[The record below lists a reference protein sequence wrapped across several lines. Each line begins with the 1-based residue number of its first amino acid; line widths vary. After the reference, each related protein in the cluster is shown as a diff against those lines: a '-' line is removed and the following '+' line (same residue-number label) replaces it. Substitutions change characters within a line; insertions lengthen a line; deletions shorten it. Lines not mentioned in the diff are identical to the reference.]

1 MNLHNHPK
9 LFDQAVRATS
19 QFKKLPE
26 IYIEKDYWVTLVL
39 HTIFSHDIGK
49 ETVFKGGTAL
59 SKCHNLIERFSE
71 DIDLV
76 ILRKGNESGNQLK
89 NKIKQVSKVVESV
102 LPEVEVDGV
111 TNKKGN
117 IRKTAH
123 SYEKTFK
130 GDFGQVSDMIY
141 LETSWLGNYE
151 PHSKISMHSYIY
163 EMMVNSGQQKLAEEY
178 SLLPFDILVLDA
190 TRTLCEKIMSLVRFS
205 YVEKPI
211 DELKSK
217 IRHTYDIHQLLKN
230 KALQEFFTSKDFDKM
245 ILKVGNDD
253 VEGYVNNNE
262 WLFHHPVKSLIF
274 IELDKTWKELIGTY
288 NGSFRN
294 LVFGAF
300 PTESEIFKTLKQVKK
315 RLESVSWDIQIDK
328 K

>member
-1 MNLHNHPK
+1 MNLHDDPK
-9 LFDQAVRATS
+9 LFNQAIRATS

-39 HTIFSHDIGK
+39 HTIFTNDIGN

-76 ILRKGNESGNQLK
+76 ILRKGDESGNQLS
-89 NKIKQVSKVVESV
+89 NKIKKVSRVVESV
-102 LPEVEVDGV
+102 LPEVQVDGV

-123 SYEKTFK
+123 SYAKTFK
-130 GDFGQVSDMIY
+130 GDFGQASDMIY
-141 LETSWLGNYE
+141 LEASCLGNYE
-151 PHSKISMHSYIY
+151 PYSEMAVHSYIY
-163 EMMVNSGQQKLAEEY
+163 EMMINNDQHELAKKY
-178 SLLPFDILVLDA
+178 NLLPFNVLVLGT

-205 YVEKPI
+205 YAEKPI

-217 IRHTYDIHQLLKN
+217 IRHCYDIHQLLKDKSLN
-230 KALQEFFTSKDFDKM
+230 TFITSKEFDTM
-245 ILKVGNDD
+245 IQKVGNDD

-262 WLFHHPVKSLIF
+262 WLFNHPVKSLIF
-274 IELDKTWKELIGTY
+274 SDLDNTWKELISVY
-288 NGSFRN
+288 NGPFKN

-300 PTESEIFKTLKQVKK
+300 PDEPEIFKTLRQVKK
-315 RLESVSWDIQIDK
+315 RLESVSWDIKTDK

>member
-1 MNLHNHPK
+1 
-9 LFDQAVRATS
+9 
-19 QFKKLPE
+19 
-26 IYIEKDYWVTLVL
+26 
-39 HTIFSHDIGK
+39 
-49 ETVFKGGTAL
+49 
-59 SKCHNLIERFSE
+59 
-71 DIDLV
+71 
-76 ILRKGNESGNQLK
+76 
-89 NKIKQVSKVVESV
+89 
-102 LPEVEVDGV
+102 
-111 TNKKGN
+111 
-117 IRKTAH
+117 
-123 SYEKTFK
+123 
-130 GDFGQVSDMIY
+130 MIY

-211 DELKSK
+211 DQLKSK